1 MTKHIIHRLSL
12 LLLLLLHIA
21 TAHALS
27 VTAVADADVEHAYLN
42 NVASGSTATT
52 KSNVT
57 TISLSTYYAK
67 ILTDLGL
74 TESASGQQLYIR
86 WYIENSDGTLADI
99 NGKLTPATA
108 GKGHVTDTQCLYW
121 CSALSSVPFA
131 AANKA
136 AILDLRYE
144 NAGTVGQKVVA
155 LIAKMGD
162 DNPLTT
168 ADGAVT
174 AEPAHFQ
181 LKYSFRLVDQTNAG
195 ECYITTSANLPVP
208 QYVSYYDSSIN
219 TLTLK
224 VLDKDASNT
233 FTRFYLVDRS
243 TGGIIKDSQDCFNYT
258 TDNWASIG
266 TFYNTPYGMTVYTRS
281 SASSKPGTLRITL
294 PKGKSLKDI
303 SIVKLQGGISGLV
316 AGNVNHVNNLYT
328 DYFVAQDPTTFT
340 SMTVYSYPTPADFD
354 VDAVP
359 DVDVTT
365 VCKRLVASG
374 KTANPSSDITTLP
387 LGDYYTKILSDLGLK
402 ENAKGQ
408 PLYIRWYIENADGTL
423 ADPEGKLTAANAS
436 GGHVTLSKG
445 LYWYAPMSSL
455 PFTSGNSANILNVK
469 YGNAGAKDKKIV
481 ALVAKID
488 DTNPLTFT
496 NGAITADPPHFQLK
510 YTFSIVD
517 KDDAQTAYVCTTTL
531 PALTQDIPSWSP
543 TATAFDIATL
553 SGNSSE
559 RFMRIYLK
567 DRATG
572 NMIEN
577 STDYMS
583 YNTDGDKKGCFY
595 RTPYGMTIYTR
606 STASFYP
613 GNLHITLP
621 EGKTFNDIAVVV
633 LYSDNTRGVAAGN
646 FVKNTSNLYPD
657 FYVAQDPATWTSYTE
672 YVLNFQHSSGYAY
685 NYAPEGLKDG
695 RQQVAQWTYNYYV
708 KPGEKRKLFVPVY
721 KHEGDGN
728 EQEPN
733 AYWRWYDYGTDRGC
747 TYLLTD
753 ANVGNT
759 LSTLMSNDNQNYG
772 LFRYKMQTAKPC
784 DKNVS
789 AVWFNTPADDA
800 GWTGT
805 DVAWDVSR
813 YVDGQGFSTDI
824 LYEPTLSMRYI
835 FKVRPASEIADNI
848 KDALLSGKAYEDN
861 GYMTFG
867 LYSGYEGNMTLRL
880 NIKDLSMY
888 YFYPYNNRDFG
899 KKAQEGDFEANICQ
913 GQTVTW
919 AAITRIGH
927 KYYYHI
933 LTQKNGQEATLLTN
947 NYIDINKDS
956 FVGNYVSLASDQSSE
971 TSETKTLSSI
981 NIGRAYH
988 VVAFINDY
996 KTSGTA
1002 NGHSTPVAAY
1012 NIYFRALSAPQ
1023 DINNLDYN
1031 RSDSILEANYT
1042 KVADISFDDEED
1054 MNYDKPD
1061 KPFVKGYG
1069 RSNQWDK
1076 PVDWSLSN
1084 YSFTYP
1090 GLRDYSY
1097 YCHSFGAGQYFIT
1110 PLHSDYAIIKSM
1122 NDPAASANNASAG
1135 YYWYTSSLLYDVTYY
1150 KSGHTKYGYFAYVD
1164 ASDESRPVISASFDA
1179 NLCEGSTVVAT
1190 IYIANVTNA
1199 GNQNNSYPQLV
1210 FKIYGE
1216 SVNQSTGQTER
1227 QLIQSFASGDF
1238 KSVGATQTGQWYQI
1252 FATAVLAAGT
1262 HPEKYSHF
1270 IITIDNQCASTQG
1283 NDFAIDDIRIYV
1295 KNPKIEVLQQSDDA
1309 DLCKNRENG
1318 AKLKLSMV
1326 YSQVKDALELPD
1338 NDDPATDDVRP
1349 LFWRLVHADTG
1360 QPVSVEYGDSSYNAG
1375 HTYEYGAIAVHSTDT
1390 LNRRNLYVDNSEYYH
1405 LILANKFFK
1414 LDPLK
1419 QYYVSVATPLRRIVN
1434 GVEVYQPS
1442 SWGTPNA
1449 TCSIYSSA
1457 QDYVQQDA
1465 VITDENGSVN
1475 TTFSAECGATSVMVN
1490 IKGKLSL
1497 PDAVNGGRLEVARC
1511 PFDWFSG
1518 SNDEFNAVSGLNTA
1532 LANFRSVYPTDTT
1545 LQPTSGAYTK
1555 ADSTLL
1561 ATYVK
1566 GVTSN
1571 ESPYEHKLYLLASN
1585 TFKAPFA
1592 LPEDADRIIKI
1603 TMLPIA
1609 GQYTD
1614 TRTVPAQTFT
1624 ICGYPLETSATLTH
1638 DGPVLNL
1645 GFASVTYPD
1654 DWTHTARYLR
1664 LGLKQLEA
1672 LEGAD
1677 TYLRIPI
1684 NSYTDAQRP
1693 ITANP
1698 HNLQIITRNAAS
1710 APAQLILSATN
1721 DPLNTAN
1728 IGKSFGIVQNA
1739 TIQPATKNLAFNL
1752 APAKAAGIE
1761 LHEGYDYTLELQY
1774 HDATQDIA
1782 SANTCKGTTHITL
1795 QVVPEYVTWS
1805 NNLANNDNWNNDG
1818 NWRRA
1823 TKSELYNPDYKD
1835 YGTDVPGLQ
1844 QAAGSDAAT
1853 TPQAYIPM
1861 RFTKVI
1867 VPNGVEPPFLGTY
1880 TVSTRDSLLTY
1891 LGNAV
1896 NAPATDNIAY
1906 YLMLKTAPA
1915 TSGSYTYYDCERFYA
1930 NTCDQVYFKP
1940 RAELRYQQYLQ
1951 YNQAWVDVEMQPGEW
1966 TMWSSPLKSVYAG
1979 DFYVPQATG
1988 RQQSV
1993 VFTPITYDATVNSR
2007 AGYPIYQRSWDKTQS
2022 MVITDTDD
2030 ALRNDYD
2037 AYIDYDSFSGT
2048 DTLAV
2053 MQQWSS
2059 RYNDVTQPYAPGQGA
2074 ALLSEDGAHTGQATL
2089 VRLPKA
2095 DTQYAYYRA
2104 DGTERQSVTL
2114 PARTGQG
2121 QLATSDPAVTDPQK
2135 LTGRLV
2141 ISIDEANAH
2150 ADNGYYLV
2158 GNPYMASLYMKRF
2171 FAQNTQLYPKY
2182 WTMEDGQMQAYDASA
2197 DNAVPPMT
2205 AFFVKPVSGTL
2216 LQSIEFTPIMMVPY
2230 TSAVTQSAQAT
2241 LQLTLS
2247 SGSRTASARIV
2258 ADKGADADFKDGE
2271 DVEAMFDSNTTGT
2284 APTLYTM
2291 AGQLAAAINHV
2302 PDLRNVPLGI
2312 MAPDTTTAVTLR
2324 IAGTDQLGKP
2334 LYLYDAHTKHY
2345 TLLTDSTA
2353 VVLTPNAVGRYAL
2366 TSEAIAPQPVQTALR
2381 CWASAG
2387 GKVTATTA
2395 PDDCLRSVLV
2405 FDPSGRLVR
2414 ELQPAAVAFSFKLPA
2429 GPYLITVCSDAV
2441 SEGRTFKVAVG
2452 N

>member
-27 VTAVADADVEHAYLN
+27 VTAVADTDVEHAYLN

-86 WYIENSDGTLADI
+86 WYIENADGTLADI

-181 LKYSFRLVDQTNAG
+181 LKYSFRLVDQTNAQA
-195 ECYITTSANLPVP
+195 CYIAN
-208 QYVSYYDSSIN
+208 N
-219 TLTLK
+219 TLPNSKSTQTLNASPYATTITLTTHSGMNK
-224 VLDKDASNT
+224 MARWYVVDKATNQPVDNCTYSYETITDWNMQWP
-233 FTRFYLVDRS
+233 RPGCFY
-243 TGGIIKDSQDCFNYT
+243 Q
-258 TDNWASIG
+258 
-266 TFYNTPYGMTVYTRS
+266 TPYGMTVYSRS
-281 SASSKPGTLRITL
+281 TTTSSPGSISITL
-294 PKGKSLKDI
+294 P
-303 SIVKLQGGISGLV
+303 SGLCMKDV
-316 AGNVNHVNNLYT
+316 NIIVLFCDNTNNATGLVVGNISPVSSNPNTNKYP
-328 DYFVAQDPTTFT
+328 DYFVAQDPDTW
-340 SMTVYSYPTPADFD
+340 
-354 VDAVP
+354 
-359 DVDVTT
+359 
-365 VCKRLVASG
+365 
-374 KTANPSSDITTLP
+374 SSAII
-387 LGDYYTKILSDLGLK
+387 YNGLM
-402 ENAKGQ
+402 
-408 PLYIRWYIENADGTL
+408 P
-423 ADPEGKLTAANAS
+423 
-436 GGHVTLSKG
+436 
-445 LYWYAPMSSL
+445 YA
-455 PFTSGNSANILNVK
+455 
-469 YGNAGAKDKKIV
+469 
-481 ALVAKID
+481 
-488 DTNPLTFT
+488 
-496 NGAITADPPHFQLK
+496 
-510 YTFSIVD
+510 
-517 KDDAQTAYVCTTTL
+517 
-531 PALTQDIPSWSP
+531 
-543 TATAFDIATL
+543 
-553 SGNSSE
+553 
-559 RFMRIYLK
+559 
-567 DRATG
+567 
-572 NMIEN
+572 
-577 STDYMS
+577 
-583 YNTDGDKKGCFY
+583 
-595 RTPYGMTIYTR
+595 
-606 STASFYP
+606 
-613 GNLHITLP
+613 
-621 EGKTFNDIAVVV
+621 
-633 LYSDNTRGVAAGN
+633 
-646 FVKNTSNLYPD
+646 
-657 FYVAQDPATWTSYTE
+657 
-672 YVLNFQHSSGYAY
+672 FQHSSGYAY

-695 RQQVAQWTYNYYV
+695 RQQVYQWTYNYYV
-708 KPGEKRKLFVPVY
+708 KPGEKRKLRVPISDDSALEVT
-721 KHEGDGN
+721 G
-728 EQEPN
+728 
-733 AYWRWYDYGTDRGC
+733 YWRWYDNKTDRSSS
-747 TYLLTD
+747 YL
-753 ANVGNT
+753 
-759 LSTLMSNDNQNYG
+759 SNDNTTGSMLNEMCYDDAKQSYG
-772 LFRYKMQTAKPC
+772 WFAYTLTNWPSAAR
-784 DKNVS
+784 VS
-789 AVWFNTPADDA
+789 TMWFNTPAN
-800 GWTGT
+800 GWTGS
-805 DVAWDVSR
+805 DIACDVSR
-813 YVDGQGFSTDI
+813 YQDYNGSSADTK
-824 LYEPTLSMRYI
+824 YEPTLSLRYL
-835 FKVRPASEIADNI
+835 FKVRPATEIAANI
-848 KDALLSGKAYEDN
+848 KKSLLNGAPYEDN
-861 GYMTFG
+861 GHMTFG
-867 LYSGYEGNMTLRL
+867 LYKGYQGDITMRL
-880 NIKDLSMY
+880 GITDLSMY
-888 YFYPYNNRDFG
+888 YFYPYNNTDFARSAQESDFG
-899 KKAQEGDFEANICQ
+899 SELCQ

-919 AAITRIGH
+919 TVVTRIG
-927 KYYYHI
+927 KQYYYRV
-933 LTQKNGQEATLLTN
+933 LTDKDGNEAKLSSNYSIEVNMDSFRGEYKPTSVGIDETSADSKKLSQIEIGKPYYVIGYVN
-947 NYIDINKDS
+947 NYS
-956 FVGNYVSLASDQSSE
+956 QSSA
-971 TSETKTLSSI
+971 TNK
-981 NIGRAYH
+981 A
-988 VVAFINDY
+988 
-996 KTSGTA
+996 
-1002 NGHSTPVAAY
+1002 STPVARY
-1012 NIYFRALSAPQ
+1012 ICYFRAESAPE
-1023 DINNLDYN
+1023 DIENLDYH
-1031 RSDSILEANYT
+1031 RTDSVLEMNYA
-1042 KVADISFDDEED
+1042 KVAEISFDDMEG
-1054 MNYDKPD
+1054 MNYNKPN
-1061 KPFVKGYG
+1061 KKYAKGDAY
-1069 RSNQWDK
+1069 SNFWDV
-1076 PVDWSLSN
+1076 PVDWSLS
-1084 YSFTYP
+1084 YYGFVYP
-1090 GLRDYSY
+1090 GLSAKMHLRSTWLQNNYRYSPY
-1097 YCHSFGAGQYFIT
+1097 HG
-1110 PLHSDYAIIKSM
+1110 DYAILKSI
-1122 NDPAASANNASAG
+1122 NDSLASPHNKSYNNDK
-1135 YYWYTSSLLYDVTYY
+1135 LLYDVTYY
-1150 KSGHTKYGYFAYVD
+1150 KSGGQKYGYFAYLD
-1164 ASDESRPVISASFDA
+1164 ATEEARPVISADFDA
-1179 NLCEGSTVVAT
+1179 NLCEGSTVVAS
-1190 IYIANVTNA
+1190 IAIANMTNK
-1199 GNQNNSYPQLV
+1199 GNTTPQLI
-1210 FKIYGE
+1210 FKLYGE
-1216 SVNQSTGQTER
+1216 AVNQETGATER
-1227 QLIQSFASGDF
+1227 QLVQSFASGDF
-1238 KSVGATQTGQWYQI
+1238 RSVGADSLGRWYQVYAPSVI
-1252 FATAVLAAGT
+1252 AAGT

-1270 IITIDNQCASTQG
+1270 VITVDNQGASTAG

-1375 HTYEYGAIAVHSTDT
+1375 HTYEYGAIAVHSTDA

-1497 PDAVNGGRLEVARC
+1497 PDAVNGGRLEVARW

-1571 ESPYEHKLYLLASN
+1571 ETPYEHKLYLLASN

-1592 LPEDADRIIKI
+1592 LPENADRIIKI

-1614 TRTVPAQTFT
+1614 TRTVPAQNFT

-1677 TYLRIPI
+1677 NYLRIPI

-1710 APAQLILSATN
+1710 APAQLVLSATN

-1823 TKSELYNPDYKD
+1823 TKAELYNPDYKD

-1906 YLMLKTAPA
+1906 YLMLKTVPA

-1979 DFYVPQATG
+1979 DFYVPQVTG

-1993 VFTPITYDATVNSR
+1993 AFTPIAYDATVNSR

-2104 DGTERQSVTL
+2104 DGTERQSVAL

-2414 ELQPAAVAFSFKLPA
+2414 ELQPAAVSYSFKLPA